1 MRAAAQATRDH
12 RFIDAVAELSTATA
26 LAPALPAGWYALG
39 QAYSDVAKEAART
52 FDRNADEAAW
62 RRLLAADGWFAAGRF
77 VDAFTF
83 YRSALDSLPAMVS
96 VHDSIARIYERT
108 GQAEWAAQ
116 EREAGAR
123 VAVDC
128 VTRKALCEFR
138 SGRYRAALDAA
149 LERTDSESHYW
160 RARAATELARTAF
173 DRLDDLPDSVERRGA
188 RAARARA
195 EDRHLDA
202 IAELEAALKLA
213 PDQPALIY
221 ELAQSCYA
229 VRDYERAVTILST
242 SVRARPD
249 DVPSLKLLGYSLLRL
264 RRVDEALPVLQRAVD
279 RDTADPGPRVA
290 LGRARVQRGDFA
302 AAIPLIES
310 QLAGDEDG
318 SLHVQLARAYAG
330 IGQSDKAAAL
340 LTRSEELR
348 RAANDAAAVA
358 ARRTITAPR

>member
-1 MRAAAQATRDH
+1 
-12 RFIDAVAELSTATA
+12 
-26 LAPALPAGWYALG
+26 
-39 QAYSDVAKEAART
+39 
-52 FDRNADEAAW
+52 
-62 RRLLAADGWFAAGRF
+62 
-77 VDAFTF
+77 
-83 YRSALDSLPAMVS
+83 
-96 VHDSIARIYERT
+96 
-108 GQAEWAAQ
+108 
-116 EREAGAR
+116 
-123 VAVDC
+123 
-128 VTRKALCEFR
+128 
-138 SGRYRAALDAA
+138 
-149 LERTDSESHYW
+149 
-160 RARAATELARTAF
+160 
-173 DRLDDLPDSVERRGA
+173 
-188 RAARARA
+188 
-195 EDRHLDA
+195 
-202 IAELEAALKLA
+202 
-213 PDQPALIY
+213 
-221 ELAQSCYA
+221 

-249 DVPSLKLLGYSLLRL
+249 DVPSWKLLGYSLLRL
-264 RRVDEALPVLQRAVD
+264 RRVDEAVPVLQRAVD